1 MSGLIEYLLVAKTPG
16 NDNMKTNKKVMSRKK
31 VVIIGGGFAGLN
43 LAKKLSNKACDVIL
57 IDKQNHHMFQP
68 LFYQVA
74 SSRLEPSSISFPFRS
89 IFKRSKN
96 VDFRYATVERID
108 PEVNVVYTSMG
119 QISFDELVIATGCK
133 TNFFNNANL
142 EKYTL
147 AMKSTQQTI
156 HIRNT
161 ILTKFEKMPFASEEE
176 CEELMNIVIV
186 GAGPTGVELS
196 GAFAEMKH
204 VVLPKD
210 YPHVDFTNLRII
222 LIEHSPNPLI
232 AMGSKSQ
239 KYARLYLE
247 QLGVD
252 VRTSTGVTDF
262 DGHLVKLDSG
272 ETIPTQTVIWS
283 AGVTGNVISG
293 LEKAKLVRQRYVVD
307 RSSRVEGYKHIYAI
321 GDISYMETPKYPSGH
336 PQLANVAINQGKLL
350 AKNFQRIW
358 RNQELTNFEYAD
370 KGTMAT
376 IGKHKAVVELP
387 FVQFQ
392 GYFAW
397 VVWMSL
403 HLMLILS
410 ARNKLTIFFNWAWSY
425 ITGDSS
431 LRLILRD
438 EKDRNNL
445 RSND

>member
-1 MSGLIEYLLVAKTPG
+1 
-16 NDNMKTNKKVMSRKK
+16 MSRKK

-96 VDFRYATVERID
+96 VDFRYATVEHVD
-108 PEVNVVYTSMG
+108 PEKKVVHTSMG
-119 QISFDELVIATGCK
+119 EIAFDELVIATGCK
-133 TNFFNNANL
+133 TNFFHNANL
-142 EKYTL
+142 EKYSM

-176 CEELMNIVIV
+176 RDELMNIVIV

-196 GAFAEMKH
+196 GAFAEMKR

-210 YPHVDFTNLRII
+210 YPHVDFSDLRII
-222 LIEHSPNPLI
+222 LIEHSPNPLN
-232 AMGSKSQ
+232 AMGPKSQ

-262 DGHLVKLDSG
+262 DGHMVKLDSG

-293 LEKAKLVRQRYVVD
+293 MEQAKLVRQRYVVD
-307 RSSRVEGYKHIYAI
+307 RTSSVDGYPHIYAI
-321 GDISYMETPKYPSGH
+321 GDVSYMETPKYPNGH

-350 AKNFQRIW
+350 AKNFQRKW
-358 RNQELTNFEYAD
+358 NQETQTEFEYAD

-397 VVWMSL
+397 IVWMSL

-425 ITGDSS
+425 LTGDSS

-438 EKDRNNL
+438 EKDRNAL
-445 RSND
+445 RSNE